1 MLGASSKCPTLRAPI
16 AHLLSWFDSTGMKKI
31 TVIDFGMGN
40 LRSVHKAIEHVAPGA
55 EVRVTSNPDDLQR
68 TDSVVFPGQGAIK
81 GCVAAIDAR
90 GLREALLE
98 AMNTKPFLGICLGLE
113 VLYKFS
119 EEGGGTPGFDVL
131 PGSVRLFP
139 SDAMHDTASGQALKV
154 PHMGWNQVHQVRRHP
169 LWNGIAQ
176 DEYFY
181 FVHSYYVESADE
193 RYVAGLTE
201 YGVRFTSVAAHE
213 NIFAMQC
220 HPEKS
225 QRAGL
230 RLLKN
235 FVGWDGVQ

>member
-1 MLGASSKCPTLRAPI
+1 MLGAGSKYPTLRAPI
-16 AHLLSWFDSTGMKKI
+16 AHLPSWFDSTGMKKI
-31 TVIDFGMGN
+31 TVIDYGMGN
-40 LRSVHKAIEHVAPGA
+40 LRSVRKAIEHVAPGA

-98 AMNTKPFLGICLGLE
+98 AMNTKPFLGICLGLQA
-113 VLYKFS
+113 LYKFS

-139 SDAMHDTASGQALKV
+139 SDAMRDTATGQALKV

-201 YGVRFTSVAAHE
+201 YGVRFTSMAAHE
-213 NIFAMQC
+213 NIFQVPDPPGRD
-220 HPEKS
+220 HGDS
-225 QRAGL
+225 D
-230 RLLKN
+230 RLCEL
-235 FVGWDGVQ
+235 GCGSDIYT